1 MSAARISEGNTTLN
15 NKILMVM
22 PWRAYVRK
30 ATEEGFRVFS
40 IWDPE
45 RIPDDHREEVARY
58 SEELLFTDFRDV
70 AGLRRLVAGTAIRL
84 GVAHVLHLGNEDTQL
99 PVCEEAHA
107 HGLALNPPEA
117 LRVINDKTAMRQ
129 LLRERGLSPV
139 RATAAASAH
148 EVRSLLSR
156 LELPV
161 VAKPA
166 LLSGSRG
173 VRLVHEARDLDE
185 WEEQLADQRYTGP
198 VLIEEYLRGPEF
210 SVETLTAQGT
220 HHLVGITSKRKT
232 PPPGFTEIAHVHPAS
247 LTEPDRAAVADLVV
261 RFLDEAGYRFGP
273 AHTEVILTADGP
285 RIVESQTRAPGD
297 RIHRAIALASGYD
310 IEAAM
315 FRALMRQ
322 AGPGEHRSS
331 GGVCLLLPAPARAA
345 RVCGGAGRHP
355 GAAVRARTE
364 VPLRT
369 GRHGPGDQ
377 ELREAGTVMSSS
389 TPRPKRKWTAG
400 SPLCA
405 RCCAPRR
412 TPVSRTGRGT
422 PRRPGR
428 DWADRGVL
436 GGGAT
441 GRPRAPVPGL
451 VPVATS
457 RRGVRRGRCPR

>member
-315 FRALMRQ
+315 FRAL
-322 AGPGEHRSS
+322 AGKPVQVNTAHRVGCVSFFQLPPGRLVSVEGLDDIRALPFVHELKFPFAPGDTVPEIKNSGSRHGHVVIDAASEEEVDRRIALVRSLLRATTDAGLSDGS
-331 GGVCLLLPAPARAA
+331 GDTPQARA
-345 RVCGGAGRHP
+345 G
-355 GAAVRARTE
+355 
-364 VPLRT
+364 
-369 GRHGPGDQ
+369 
-377 ELREAGTVMSSS
+377 
-389 TPRPKRKWTAG
+389 
-400 SPLCA
+400 
-405 RCCAPRR
+405 
-412 TPVSRTGRGT
+412 
-422 PRRPGR
+422 
-428 DWADRGVL
+428 L
-436 GGGAT
+436 G
-441 GRPRAPVPGL
+441 
-451 VPVATS
+451 
-457 RRGVRRGRCPR
+457 